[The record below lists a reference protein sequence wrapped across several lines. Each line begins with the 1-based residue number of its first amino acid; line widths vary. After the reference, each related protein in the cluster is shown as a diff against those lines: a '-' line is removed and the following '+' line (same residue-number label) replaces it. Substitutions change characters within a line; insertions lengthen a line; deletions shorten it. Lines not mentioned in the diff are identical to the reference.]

1 MKQFLLEIGCEEI
14 PAGYIENSL
23 TALKNNLIDELNK
36 NKISFSSINSYA
48 TPRRLALIAYEM
60 AESQEA
66 IEEEF
71 SGPPKKI
78 AFDKDGNPTIAAKK
92 FAEKIGLSL
101 KEIKIKKTEKG
112 DYLFASIKKKPL
124 KTEAILT
131 QILPQIILK
140 TPFPKSMRWGKDTI
154 SFARPIQTVTSL
166 LDKKVLKFKV
176 GLLESSNFVLGHRFM
191 ANKKIVITSPKEYIS
206 KLKKAFVIADIQER
220 KALVKKEIL
229 NCTKKIDGNLLEDE
243 SLLDIVTNLVEYPFA
258 ILGNF
263 EKKFLSVP
271 SEIPIT
277 AMREHQKYFSIV
289 NKQNKLMPYFVA
301 INNSKAKDMDLVK
314 KGHERVLRA
323 RLSDV
328 KFFYETDKKSSLNTF
343 RNKLKKVLFQAQ
355 LGTVYDKSLRI
366 EKLASFI
373 LLKNNLKKYEKDIQR
388 AAKFCKCD
396 LVSQVV
402 IEFPK
407 LQGVIG
413 GAYANLAKEK
423 RNVYEAIKE
432 HYLPI
437 HSGGALPETKL
448 GAILSI
454 ADKIDT
460 ICGCFSINLIPT
472 GNEDPYAL
480 RRNGIGIIQIIEK
493 HKLNF
498 SIQDAIKKS
507 LSLYS
512 KKDFNEIA
520 DKVYDFL
527 KKRMLNLFVEA
538 GFEKDIVSS
547 AIKTNDDNILSLK
560 RKIEAF
566 TSLKKLKGF
575 DELLSTFKRVSNV
588 VKNQKIKAGKINE
601 KLFNQ
606 NEEKQLFKEFKKIEK
621 EALKYTKKQDYEKA
635 LREIAKLKPFVDI
648 FFDNV
653 MVMAEDEK
661 IKTNR
666 ITLLKNIIELFETF
680 AKW

>member
-101 KEIKIKKTEKG
+101 KEIEIKKTEKG
-112 DYLFASIKKKPL
+112 EYLFASIKRKPL

-206 KLKKAFVIADIQER
+206 KLKKAFVIADIKER

-229 NCTKKIDGNLLEDE
+229 KCTKKTNGNLLEDD

-271 SEIPIT
+271 PEIPIT
-277 AMREHQKYFSIV
+277 AMREHQKYFSII

-498 SIQDAIKKS
+498 SIQDTINKNLALYGKKN
-507 LSLYS
+507 
-512 KKDFNEIA
+512 DNEIA

-547 AIKTNDDNILSLK
+547 VIKTNDDNILSLK

-566 TSLKKLKGF
+566 TSLKTLKGF
-575 DELLSTFKRVSNV
+575 DELLATFKRVSNV
-588 VKNQKIKAGKINE
+588 VKNQKIKAGKIDE
-601 KLFNQ
+601 KLLKQ

-621 EALKYTKKQDYEKA
+621 ETLKYTKKQDYEKA
-635 LREIAKLKPFVDI
+635 LSEIAKLKPFVDN